1 MGLVKFATAFLAAA
15 AVGRAALDLEAATAV
30 PGAYI
35 VEYEDDAVVR
45 TVQFSTSSDPQNSHQ
60 LRV

>member
-1 MGLVKFATAFLAAA
+1 MGLVKLATAFLAAA
-15 AVGRAALDLEAATAV
+15 AVGRAAIDLEAATAV

-45 TVQFSTSSDPQNSHQ
+45 SLDYPHWPAEYSLACF
-60 LRV
+60 